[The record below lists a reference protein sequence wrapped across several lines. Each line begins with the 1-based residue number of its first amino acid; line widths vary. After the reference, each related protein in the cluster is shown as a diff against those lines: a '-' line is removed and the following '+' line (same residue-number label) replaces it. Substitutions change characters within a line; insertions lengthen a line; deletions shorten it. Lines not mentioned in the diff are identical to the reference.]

1 MDTAQHDKD
10 TLNSNVDIRDVQLNS
25 GWNPDDDIILKEWV
39 DKSSCLH
46 WLHERSYKRY
56 KRQYLR
62 QMIPV
67 IIISTLTGAANFAIE
82 RLSTTQQKY
91 ASLIIGGFNIIA
103 GIVSTISQFL
113 KTSELKEGHKIA
125 SKSWDKFNRGLKI
138 ELQRRPTER
147 TDKKE
152 LFTYSLKEF
161 DRLVE
166 LSPDIPSAVIKDFRY
181 EYKTVDDLVKP
192 EIADKI
198 LSSKVY
204 LTEDEYSQ
212 PPVQIMQEEPEQVA
226 KDDFINKFV
235 CKYGRRPTEKEV
247 DEYMDLRSIES
258 VL

>member
-1 MDTAQHDKD
+1 MESKEA
-10 TLNSNVDIRDVQLNS
+10 LNTNVSIKDVQLNS
-25 GWNPDDDIILKEWV
+25 YWNSDDDIIFKEWV

-82 RLSTTQQKY
+82 RLSQSQQKY

-103 GIVSTISQFL
+103 GIISTISQFL
-113 KTSELKEGHKIA
+113 KTSELKEGHRIA
-125 SKSWDKFNRGLKI
+125 SKSWDKFNRGLKL

-161 DRLVE
+161 DRLIE
-166 LSPDIPSAVIKDFRY
+166 LSPDIPSAVLYDFRS
-181 EYKTVDDLVKP
+181 EYKTMVDLIKP

-198 LSSKVY
+198 ASSKVY
-204 LTEDEYSQ
+204 LTEEDSI
-212 PPVQIMQEEPEQVA
+212 QIIQDTLLIDHEQVI
-226 KDDFINKFV
+226 KNEFVDKFES
-235 CKYGRRPTEKEV
+235 KYGRRPTEKEV
-247 DEYMDLRSIES
+247 DEYMDLKSMAMTS
-258 VL
+258 SL